1 MTITSRVFLCSILI
15 LFFFTPVY
23 ADIDYTIKLKT
34 GNFIPDQTDLSQ
46 NKNISFNNKHVLVQ
60 FDRPITEAD
69 KDNLYNDGIEVLE
82 YIPNFTYTAKINKD
96 IDQRTLE
103 QNNIRYI
110 GQIDPSHK
118 ISPSGD
124 Q

>member
-15 LFFFTPVY
+15 SFFFTPVY

-96 IDQRTLE
+96 IDQ
-103 QNNIRYI
+103 N
-110 GQIDPSHK
+110 K
-118 ISPSGD
+118 F
-124 Q
+124 